1 MTKPFK
7 FSKTRQV
14 RIITGKVSFYTTV
27 AQIRDGVGSAVFFN
41 LAVQKALA
49 ELERMRNSDDITAC
63 ATGLCATID
72 GFDIQINV

>member
-27 AQIRDGVGSAVFFN
+27 AKIRDGVGSSTYYN
-41 LAVQKALA
+41 CAVQKALV